1 MIINIPINIDDQAFE
16 GKISEDIQARVVKML
31 AESVTQ
37 ALKYKTN
44 RYYNAKEEDG
54 MLLLIEDAVDKKLE
68 EYRDVIIEKTAEKLA
83 TKLAT
88 RKAAKD
94 LIADKEN

>member
-31 AESVTQ
+31 ADSVTK

-44 RYYNAKEEDG
+44 RYYNTKEEDG
-54 MLLLIEDAVDKKLE
+54 MLLLIEDAIDKKIE
-68 EYRDVIIEKTAEKLA
+68 EYKDTIIDTAADNLA

-94 LIADKEN
+94 LIANKEK